1 MNRRV
6 LVVPIAMMLAGGCH
20 RRGDEFALSPARL
33 PARDTLFTLDQARS
47 DSAAAR
53 GISEA
58 MLALLSPD
66 AAYLRAGVPAIY
78 GIDAVRAMFA
88 ANPETSGTSITWQ
101 PLGGGISNDLRAGY
115 TYGIAARVT
124 PRAPVRLERYI
135 AYWRRDARDPWRI
148 AAYAEVGGPP
158 ASEGSGP
165 IDRVVPP
172 SPALSRAMTQARAA
186 VRAADSLFADL
197 AYRMGT
203 GYAFAAT
210 VAPDGVIFGNPQLV
224 IGPQAVEDFFSRG
237 AGSSLSW
244 QPVFASVA
252 PSRDLGFT
260 IGEYTSTG
268 RGPTGAAVQRFGKYL
283 TVWRLQPDGTWKF
296 VVDGGN
302 PSPSKGGDRE

>member
-1 MNRRV
+1 MNPRV
-6 LVVPIAMMLAGGCH
+6 LTVPVAMMLAGACH
-20 RRGDEFALSPARL
+20 RRGDEFAPSPARL
-33 PARDTLFTLDQARS
+33 PARDTLFALDQSRS
-47 DSAAAR
+47 DSASAR

-58 MLALLSPD
+58 MLAILSSD
-66 AAYLRAGVPAIY
+66 AAYLRAGVPVLY
-78 GIDAVRAMFA
+78 GIDAVRSMFA
-88 ANPETSGTSITWQ
+88 ANPETSGTTITWQ
-101 PLGGGISNDLRAGY
+101 PLGGGVSNDLRSGY

-135 AYWRRDARDPWRI
+135 AYWRREPRQAWRVV
-148 AAYAEVGGPP
+148 AYAEVGAPP

-165 IDRVVPP
+165 IDRVTPP
-172 SPALSRAMTQARAA
+172 APALPRLLAQARAA
-186 VRAADSLFADL
+186 VRAADRLFADL

-210 VAPDGVIFGNPQLV
+210 VAPDGVMFGNPQLV
-224 IGPQAVEDFFSRG
+224 IGPQAVQEYFAAG

-244 QPVFASVA
+244 QPVYASVA
-252 PSRDLGFT
+252 ASRDLGFT

-283 TVWRLQPDGTWKF
+283 TVWRLQGDGTWKF

-302 PSPSKGGDRE
+302 PTPARGGDR

>member
-1 MNRRV
+1 MNTRV
-6 LVVPIAMMLAGGCH
+6 LVVPVAMMLAGACH
-20 RRGDEFALSPARL
+20 RRGDDFAPSPARL
-33 PARDTLFTLDQARS
+33 PARDTLFALDQSRS
-47 DSAAAR
+47 DSASAQ

-66 AAYLRAGVPAIY
+66 AAYLRAGVPALY
-78 GIDAVRAMFA
+78 GIDAVRSMFA

-101 PLGGGISNDLRAGY
+101 PLGGGISRDLRSGY

-124 PRAPVRLERYI
+124 PRSPVRLERYI
-135 AYWRRDARDPWRI
+135 AYWRREPREVWRI
-148 AAYAEVGGPP
+148 AAYAEVNAPP
-158 ASEGSGP
+158 ASEASGP
-165 IDRVVPP
+165 IERVTPP
-172 SPALSRAMTQARAA
+172 APTLPRAMAQARAA

-210 VAPDGVIFGNPQLV
+210 VAPDGVMFGNPQLV
-224 IGPQAVEDFFSRG
+224 IGPQAVQDFFAAG

-244 QPVFASVA
+244 QPVYASVA
-252 PSRDLGFT
+252 TSRDLGFT

-283 TVWRLQPDGTWKF
+283 TVWRLQGDGTWKF

-302 PSPSKGGDRE
+302 PTPSRGGDR

>member
-1 MNRRV
+1 MNMRV
-6 LVVPIAMMLAGGCH
+6 LAVPVAMMLTGACH
-20 RRGDEFALSPARL
+20 RRGDEFAPSPARV
-33 PARDTLFTLDQARS
+33 PARDTLFARDQSRS
-47 DSAAAR
+47 DSASAR

-58 MLALLSPD
+58 MLAILSPD
-66 AAYLRAGVPAIY
+66 AAYLRAGVPALY
-78 GIDAVRAMFA
+78 GIDAVRSMFA
-88 ANPETSGTSITWQ
+88 ANPETSGTTITWQ
-101 PLGGGISNDLRAGY
+101 PLGGGVSNDLRSGY

-124 PRAPVRLERYI
+124 PRSPVRLERYI
-135 AYWRRDARDPWRI
+135 ACWRREPREAWRI
-148 AAYAEVGGPP
+148 VAYAEVGAPP

-165 IDRVVPP
+165 VDRVTPP
-172 SPALSRAMTQARAA
+172 TTNLPRSLAQARSA

-210 VAPDGVIFGNPQLV
+210 VAPDGVMFGNPQLV
-224 IGPQAVEDFFSRG
+224 IGPQAVQEFFAGG
-237 AGSSLSW
+237 AGASLSW

-252 PSRDLGFT
+252 ASRDLGFT

-283 TVWRLQPDGTWKF
+283 TVWRLQSDGTWKF

-302 PSPSKGGDRE
+302 PTPSRGGDR

>member
-115 TYGIAARVT
+115 
-124 PRAPVRLERYI
+124 
-135 AYWRRDARDPWRI
+135 
-148 AAYAEVGGPP
+148 
-158 ASEGSGP
+158 
-165 IDRVVPP
+165 
-172 SPALSRAMTQARAA
+172 
-186 VRAADSLFADL
+186 
-197 AYRMGT
+197 
-203 GYAFAAT
+203 
-210 VAPDGVIFGNPQLV
+210 
-224 IGPQAVEDFFSRG
+224 
-237 AGSSLSW
+237 
-244 QPVFASVA
+244 
-252 PSRDLGFT
+252 
-260 IGEYTSTG
+260 
-268 RGPTGAAVQRFGKYL
+268 
-283 TVWRLQPDGTWKF
+283 
-296 VVDGGN
+296 
-302 PSPSKGGDRE
+302 

>member
-1 MNRRV
+1 MNMRV
-6 LVVPIAMMLAGGCH
+6 LAVPVAMMLTGACH
-20 RRGDEFALSPARL
+20 RRGDEFAPSPARV
-33 PARDTLFTLDQARS
+33 PARDTLFARDQSRS
-47 DSAAAR
+47 DSASAR

-58 MLALLSPD
+58 MLAILSPD
-66 AAYLRAGVPAIY
+66 AAYLRAGVPALY
-78 GIDAVRAMFA
+78 GIDAVRSMFA
-88 ANPETSGTSITWQ
+88 ANPETSGTTITWQ
-101 PLGGGISNDLRAGY
+101 PLGGGVSNDLRSGY

-124 PRAPVRLERYI
+124 PRSPVRLERYI
-135 AYWRRDARDPWRI
+135 AYWRREPREAWRI
-148 AAYAEVGGPP
+148 AAYAEVGAPP

-165 IDRVVPP
+165 VDRVIPP
-172 SPALSRAMTQARAA
+172 TTNLPRSLAQARSA

-210 VAPDGVIFGNPQLV
+210 VATDGVMFGNPQLV
-224 IGPQAVEDFFSRG
+224 IGPQAVQEFFAAG
-237 AGSSLSW
+237 AGASLSW

-252 PSRDLGFT
+252 ASRDLGFT

-283 TVWRLQPDGTWKF
+283 TVWRLQSDGTWKF

-302 PSPSKGGDRE
+302 PTPSRGGDR

>member
-1 MNRRV
+1 MKTRILAIPV
-6 LVVPIAMMLAGGCH
+6 AVMLAGACQ
-20 RRGDEFALSPARL
+20 RRGDEFAPSPARL
-33 PARDTLFTLDQARS
+33 PARDSLFAVDQSRT

-53 GISEA
+53 GVSEA
-58 MLALLSPD
+58 MLALLTPD
-66 AAYLRAGVPAIY
+66 AVYLRAGVPAIY

-88 ANPETSGTSITWQ
+88 ANPETSGTAITWQ

-124 PRAPVRLERYI
+124 PRAPLRLERYI
-135 AYWRRDARDPWRI
+135 AYWRRDPRAPWRI
-148 AAYAEVGGPP
+148 AAYAEVNAPP
-158 ASEGSGP
+158 AIEGSGP
-165 IDRVVPP
+165 ADRVAPP
-172 SPALSRAMTQARAA
+172 TPTLPRAMAQVRGA

-237 AGSSLSW
+237 AGSSLAW
-244 QPVFASVA
+244 QPVYAAVA
-252 PSRDLGFT
+252 ASRDLGFT

-302 PSPSKGGDRE
+302 PSPAKGDR

>member
-1 MNRRV
+1 MKTRV
-6 LVVPIAMMLAGGCH
+6 LAIPVAVLLTGACH
-20 RRGDEFALSPARL
+20 RRGEDFAPSPARL
-33 PARDTLFTLDQARS
+33 PARDTLFAVDQGRT
-47 DSAAAR
+47 DSAAAH
-53 GISEA
+53 GVSEA

-78 GIDAVRAMFA
+78 GIEAVRALFA

-115 TYGIAARVT
+115 TYGVAARVT

-135 AYWRRDARDPWRI
+135 AYWRRESRQPWRI
-148 AAYAEVGGPP
+148 AAYAEVGAPS

-165 IDRVVPP
+165 VDRPTPP
-172 SPALSRAMTQARAA
+172 STTLPRAMAQARSA
-186 VRAADSLFADL
+186 VFAADSLFADL
-197 AYRMGT
+197 GYRMGT

-210 VAPDGVIFGNPQLV
+210 VAADGVLFGNPQLV
-224 IGPQAVEDFFSRG
+224 IGPQAVQDFFSGG
-237 AGSSLSW
+237 AGASLSW
-244 QPVFASVA
+244 QPVYASVA
-252 PSRDLGFT
+252 ASRDLGFT

-283 TVWRLQPDGTWKF
+283 TIWRLQGDGTWKF

-302 PSPSKGGDRE
+302 GTPSRGGDR

>member
-1 MNRRV
+1 MKTRV
-6 LVVPIAMMLAGGCH
+6 LVIPIAMMLAGACH
-20 RRGDEFALSPARL
+20 RRGDEVAPSPARL
-33 PARDTLFTLDQARS
+33 PARDTLFAFDQSRS
-47 DSAAAR
+47 DSATAH
-53 GISEA
+53 GVSDA

-66 AAYLRAGVPAIY
+66 VAFLRAGVPALY
-78 GIDAVRAMFA
+78 GIEAVRTMFA

-115 TYGIAARVT
+115 TYCIAARVT

-135 AYWRRDARDPWRI
+135 AYWRRDARAPWRI
-148 AAYAEVGGPP
+148 AAYAEVGAPP
-158 ASEGSGP
+158 ASEGSGAE
-165 IDRVVPP
+165 RMTPP
-172 SPALSRAMTQARAA
+172 NPTLPRALAQARGA

-210 VAPDGVIFGNPQLV
+210 VAQDGVMFGNPQLV
-224 IGPQAVEDFFSRG
+224 IGPQAVQDFFAGG

-244 QPVFASVA
+244 QPVYAAVA
-252 PSRDLGFT
+252 ASRDLGFT

-283 TVWRLQPDGTWKF
+283 TVWRLQSDGTWKF

-302 PSPSKGGDRE
+302 PTPSRGGDR

>member
-1 MNRRV
+1 MKTRV
-6 LVVPIAMMLAGGCH
+6 LVIPVAMMLAGACH
-20 RRGDEFALSPARL
+20 RRGDEFAPSPARL
-33 PARDTLFTLDQARS
+33 PARDTLFALDQSRT
-47 DSAAAR
+47 DSASAR
-53 GISEA
+53 GVSES

-66 AAYLRAGVPAIY
+66 AAYLRAGVPALY
-78 GIDAVRAMFA
+78 GIDAIRAMFA
-88 ANPETSGTSITWQ
+88 ANPETSGTSMTWQ
-101 PLGGGISNDLRAGY
+101 PLGGGISNDLRAAY

-135 AYWRRDARDPWRI
+135 AYWRRDARAPWRI
-148 AAYAEVGGPP
+148 AAYSEVGAPP
-158 ASEGSGP
+158 ASEGS
-165 IDRVVPP
+165 
-172 SPALSRAMTQARAA
+172 SPAERMTPPNPTLPRAMAQARSA

-210 VAPDGVIFGNPQLV
+210 VAQDGVIFGNPQLV
-224 IGPQAVEDFFSRG
+224 IGPQAVQDFFAGG

-244 QPVFASVA
+244 QPVYASVA
-252 PSRDLGFT
+252 ASRDLGFT

-283 TVWRLQPDGTWKF
+283 TVWRLQSDGTWKF

-302 PSPSKGGDRE
+302 PTPSRGGDR

>member
-1 MNRRV
+1 MKTRILVV
-6 LVVPIAMMLAGGCH
+6 LVAMMLAGACH
-20 RRGDEFALSPARL
+20 RRGDDFAPSPARL
-33 PARDTLFTLDQARS
+33 PARDSLFAVDQSRS
-47 DSAAAR
+47 DSAASR
-53 GISEA
+53 GVNQA

-66 AAYLRAGVPAIY
+66 AAYLRAGVPVIY

-101 PLGGGISNDLRAGY
+101 PLGGGVSNDLRAGY

-124 PRAPVRLERYI
+124 PRSPVRLERYL
-135 AYWRRDARDPWRI
+135 AYWRRENREPWRI
-148 AAYAEVGGPP
+148 AAYAEVGAPP
-158 ASEGSGP
+158 ASEGSNP
-165 IDRVVPP
+165 SDRTVPP
-172 SPALSRAMTQARAA
+172 NPTLSRAMAQARSV
-186 VRAADSLFADL
+186 VRAADSSFADL

-210 VAPDGVIFGNPQLV
+210 VAPDGVMFGNPQLV
-224 IGPQAVEDFFSRG
+224 IGPQAVQDFFSVG

-244 QPVFASVA
+244 QPVYAAVA
-252 PSRDLGFT
+252 ASRDLGFT

-302 PSPSKGGDRE
+302 PTPSRGGDR

>member
-1 MNRRV
+1 MKTRF
-6 LVVPIAMMLAGGCH
+6 LVIPISMMVASACH
-20 RRGDEFALSPARL
+20 RRGDEFAPSPARL
-33 PARDTLFTLDQARS
+33 PARDSLFTVDQSRS
-47 DSAAAR
+47 DSAAAH
-53 GISEA
+53 GVSEA
-58 MLALLSPD
+58 MLAVLSPD
-66 AAYLRAGVPAIY
+66 AAYLRAGVTAIY

-101 PLGGGISNDLRAGY
+101 PLGGGISNDLRNGY

-124 PRAPVRLERYI
+124 PRAPLRLERYI
-135 AYWRRDARDPWRI
+135 AYWRRDARQPWRI
-148 AAYAEVGGPP
+148 SAYAEVGAPP
-158 ASEGSGP
+158 ASEGSAP
-165 IDRVVPP
+165 TDHVTPP
-172 SPALSRAMTQARAA
+172 NPTLSRPMAQSRAA

-210 VAPDGVIFGNPQLV
+210 VAPDGVMFGNTQLV
-224 IGPQAVEDFFSRG
+224 IGPQAVQDFFSVG

-244 QPVFASVA
+244 QPVYAAVA
-252 PSRDLGFT
+252 ASRDLGFT

-302 PSPSKGGDRE
+302 ATPSRGGDR